1 MIGFY
6 ERYRRDVRG
15 AAELL
20 LIGTLAMELPRMPG
34 VRYLGFLSEAEKMAA
49 LAGARAVVC
58 SSPFESLSIVL
69 LEGFGLGTPGLVNA
83 RSAVLAD
90 HCRRSNGGLSYSSSE
105 EFAECLDVLVSEPRL
120 RSALAENGRRY
131 VALNYR
137 WDAVLERYRSLV
149 RTVSSGAQR

>member
-1 MIGFY
+1 MKGPYAVYAGRIDEGKGCAEMIAFY

-20 LIGTLAMELPRMPG
+20 LIGKLAMSLPRTPG

-83 RSAVLAD
+83 RSAVLAGW
-90 HCRRSNGGLSYSSSE
+90 RRGG
-105 EFAECLDVLVSEPRL
+105 
-120 RSALAENGRRY
+120 N
-131 VALNYR
+131 
-137 WDAVLERYRSLV
+137 
-149 RTVSSGAQR
+149 SGS